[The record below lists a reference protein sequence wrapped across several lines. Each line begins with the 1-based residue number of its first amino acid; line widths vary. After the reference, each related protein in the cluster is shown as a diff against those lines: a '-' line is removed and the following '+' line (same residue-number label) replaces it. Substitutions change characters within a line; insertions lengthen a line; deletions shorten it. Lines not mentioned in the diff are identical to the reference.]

1 MASPLHRHC
10 SSLDE
15 VIFPDQQCLTPEE
28 HDKATKLFDKLIK
41 RFEPL
46 QTSNKDYRPLT
57 LIRLT
62 KEEVS
67 AEDEFL
73 ILFFTLIEL
82 DHLGVTTEIRVAEVL
97 ARLHTFERWT
107 SEEQNILLQCLVHF
121 ADYLIDNFFL
131 PLKLT
136 AAKATQPTMIDSLE
150 PTIGIPQHIP
160 DLRQACLTRDRHRCV
175 VTRKF
180 DIWEAEKRC
189 KVLDGDDVKDDD
201 GNPLLQEAKDMTY
214 LEVAYIIPHSFMSHS
229 DIHIAGESKL
239 ATHKILMMFDPNTT
253 SLINRTNINQQLLNT
268 LTLTH
273 DLHQAF
279 RAFEIT
285 FEQVQ
290 DHPHTYTINYIDPN
304 RMFRIHRLPITRTL
318 YATPN
323 GSIEPPSPQLLK
335 VHHSIGR
342 ILHFSAAGKYIDKF
356 IQDMEEMEEG
366 GGICSNGSTRVDD
379 YVRYK
384 LTTIGL

>member
-1 MASPLHRHC
+1 
-10 SSLDE
+10 
-15 VIFPDQQCLTPEE
+15 
-28 HDKATKLFDKLIK
+28 
-41 RFEPL
+41 
-46 QTSNKDYRPLT
+46 
-57 LIRLT
+57 
-62 KEEVS
+62 
-67 AEDEFL
+67 
-73 ILFFTLIEL
+73 
-82 DHLGVTTEIRVAEVL
+82 
-97 ARLHTFERWT
+97 
-107 SEEQNILLQCLVHF
+107 
-121 ADYLIDNFFL
+121 
-131 PLKLT
+131 
-136 AAKATQPTMIDSLE
+136 
-150 PTIGIPQHIP
+150 
-160 DLRQACLTRDRHRCV
+160 
-175 VTRKF
+175 
-180 DIWEAEKRC
+180 
-189 KVLDGDDVKDDD
+189 
-201 GNPLLQEAKDMTY
+201 
-214 LEVAYIIPHSFMSHS
+214 
-229 DIHIAGESKL
+229 
-239 ATHKILMMFDPNTT
+239 MMFDPNTS